1 MMLMILFGSRSG
13 AWKKFY
19 LFTAALP
26 RLWETLGATLLIIGI
41 REPVDESP
49 ILSMIESLS

>member
-1 MMLMILFGSRSG
+1 MLIILFGSRSG

-19 LFTAALP
+19 LFVAALP

-41 REPVDESP
+41 REPVEESP
-49 ILSMIESLS
+49 ILSTIESLS